1 MATIAERLDALL
13 RRYDL
18 LQHPFYT
25 RWVKG
30 ELSREEL
37 ADYAGQ
43 YAHVVEA
50 LPRWLEQT
58 AELQRERA
66 ADLRAHAAEERSHV
80 DMWRQFSD
88 ACGSREDA
96 PNAATAELL
105 REGDRLTEL
114 GLGDAVAWALEAQNP
129 RVSAEKLD
137 GLRKFYAIDADSGG
151 QYFQIH
157 QTLDEEHSAALRSAI
172 AQTPEPAASQMTDAA
187 ATISARL
194 WDLLSSVQR
203 V

>member
-1 MATIAERLDALL
+1 MTTIAERLDALL

-58 AELQRERA
+58 AELHHDRA
-66 ADLRAHAAEERSHV
+66 ADLRTHAAEERSHV
-80 DMWRQFSD
+80 DMWREFFD
-88 ACGSREDA
+88 ACGSREEA

-137 GLRKFYAIDADSGG
+137 GLKNFYAIDADTGG
-151 QYFQIH
+151 RYFQVH
-157 QTLDEEHSAALRSAI
+157 QTLDVEHSSALWSAM
-172 AQTPEPAASQMTDAA
+172 AQMPEPAASRMSEAA